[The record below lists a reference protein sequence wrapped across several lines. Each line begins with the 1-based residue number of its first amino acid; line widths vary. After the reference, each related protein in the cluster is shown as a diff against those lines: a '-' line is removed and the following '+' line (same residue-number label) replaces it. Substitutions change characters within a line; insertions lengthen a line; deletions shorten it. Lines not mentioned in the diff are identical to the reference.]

1 MSPTPEIPNATREMV
16 KVGTTGTVSSL
27 MSQELETVND
37 SPQPPPAAAAAAASS
52 SRKKLQTAPVS
63 VPCGYNPKRSQL
75 RKNTPLDPGSSSSG
89 SSSSSSSNSGS
100 RSPLDTQKPKPRR
113 NGHRSPMLNP
123 AATATEKNAAKENA
137 EKKKGHAHIVEVVD
151 LKCNNPMSSR
161 LKKLGFSKLSES
173 VG

>member
-37 SPQPPPAAAAAAASS
+37 SPQPPAAGAAAASS

-63 VPCGYNPKRSQL
+63 VPCGYNPKRTQL
-75 RKNTPLDPGSSSSG
+75 RKNTPLDPGSSSS
-89 SSSSSSSNSGS
+89 SSNSGS
-100 RSPLDTQKPKPRR
+100 RSPPDTQKPKPRR